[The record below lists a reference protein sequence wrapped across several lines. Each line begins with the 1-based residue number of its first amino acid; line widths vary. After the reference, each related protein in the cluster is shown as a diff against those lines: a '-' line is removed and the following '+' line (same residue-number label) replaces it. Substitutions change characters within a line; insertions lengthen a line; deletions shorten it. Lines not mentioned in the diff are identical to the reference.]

1 VRFILSKLGLGVLRN
16 DPAVRAISWQTLIS
30 RIGNGLFM
38 TIEVI
43 YFSVIVGLSPLE
55 ISLAIG
61 AGGLASLLFSVPSGL
76 LADRFGA
83 RRVVFWSH
91 ILEGALLLPLIFIRD
106 FWALVLINVLISL
119 VSTAGH
125 NATSTLISTM
135 GTGEER
141 VSIRAAQ
148 RAMANMGIGFGT
160 VFAGIALWLNTELAY
175 EITIGFDFLLFMLA
189 ARFVLRLPNAKPTT
203 NKGDTISLVA
213 LKDYR
218 FLGATLLN
226 GIVSLHFVIQGV
238 ALPLWI
244 LNYTEVPTW
253 WVSVLFVINTV
264 LVTVLQI
271 RMSRGTGTLMMS
283 VKKFRIGTAYLL
295 LSCVVYGLAADL
307 PLWIAASI
315 LVTGMVVHT
324 MGELLAAAGSW
335 SIGFDLAEEKHMGQY
350 QGVYSLGWGLG
361 GSFGPLYVTS
371 MILGFGVTGW
381 WIMGGVFLLAGFL
394 MHALVKRHPA
404 VKLATVLPK

>member
-1 VRFILSKLGLGVLRN
+1 MRFILSKLGLGVLRN

-43 YFSVIVGLSPLE
+43 YFSVIVGLSPTE

-76 LADRFGA
+76 LADRFGP

-91 ILEGALLLPLIFIRD
+91 ILEGILLLPLIFIRD

-203 NKGDTISLVA
+203 SKGDTITFVA

-335 SIGFDLAEEKHMGQY
+335 SIGFDLAQEKHMGQY

-371 MILGFGVTGW
+371 MILGFGVAGW
-381 WIMGGVFLLAGFL
+381 WIMGGVFLVAGFL
-394 MHALVKRHPA
+394 MHALVKRHPV
-404 VKLATVLPK
+404 VKLAPVLSE

>member
-1 VRFILSKLGLGVLRN
+1 
-16 DPAVRAISWQTLIS
+16 
-30 RIGNGLFM
+30 M

-61 AGGLASLLFSVPSGL
+61 AGGLAALLFSVPSGL
-76 LADRFGA
+76 IADRFGP

-91 ILEGALLLPLIFIRD
+91 ILEGLLLLPLIFIRD

-175 EITIGFDFLLFMLA
+175 EVTIGFDVLLFLVA

-203 NKGDTISLVA
+203 KKGDAISFVA

-295 LSCVVYGLAADL
+295 LSCVVYSLAADL
-307 PLWIAASI
+307 PIWIAASI

-371 MILGFGVTGW
+371 MILGFGVAGW
-381 WIMGGVFLLAGFL
+381 WIMGGVFLVAGFL
-394 MHALVKRHPA
+394 MHALIKRHPV
-404 VKLATVLPK
+404 VKLAPILPE

>member
-61 AGGLASLLFSVPSGL
+61 AGGLAALLFSVPSGL
-76 LADRFGA
+76 IADRFGP

-91 ILEGALLLPLIFIRD
+91 ILEGLLLLPLIFIRD

-175 EITIGFDFLLFMLA
+175 EITIGFDVLLFLIA

-203 NKGDTISLVA
+203 KKGDAISFVA

-226 GIVSLHFVIQGV
+226 GFVSLHFVIQGV

-295 LSCVVYGLAADL
+295 LSCVVYSLAADL
-307 PLWIAASI
+307 PIWIAASI

-371 MILGFGVTGW
+371 MILGFGVAGW
-381 WIMGGVFLLAGFL
+381 WIMGGVFLVAGFL
-394 MHALVKRHPA
+394 MHALIKRHPV
-404 VKLATVLPK
+404 VKLAPILPE

>member
-1 VRFILSKLGLGVLRN
+1 MRFILSKLGLGVLRN

-61 AGGLASLLFSVPSGL
+61 AGGLAALLFSVPSGL
-76 LADRFGA
+76 IADRFGP

-91 ILEGALLLPLIFIRD
+91 ILEGLLLLPLIFIRD

-175 EITIGFDFLLFMLA
+175 EITIGFDVLLFLIA

-203 NKGDTISLVA
+203 KKGDAISFVA

-295 LSCVVYGLAADL
+295 LSCVVYSLAADL
-307 PLWIAASI
+307 PIWIAASI

-371 MILGFGVTGW
+371 MILGFGVAGW
-381 WIMGGVFLLAGFL
+381 WIMGGVFLVAGFL
-394 MHALVKRHPA
+394 MHALIKRHPV
-404 VKLATVLPK
+404 VKLAPILPE

>member
-1 VRFILSKLGLGVLRN
+1 
-16 DPAVRAISWQTLIS
+16 
-30 RIGNGLFM
+30 M

>member
-1 VRFILSKLGLGVLRN
+1 MRFILSKLGLGVLRN

-43 YFSVIVGLSPLE
+43 YFSVIVGLSPFE

-61 AGGLASLLFSVPSGL
+61 AGGLAALLFSVPSGL
-76 LADRFGA
+76 IADRFGP

-91 ILEGALLLPLIFIRD
+91 VLEGLLLLPLIFIRD
-106 FWALVLINVLISL
+106 FWALVLVNVLISL
-119 VSTAGH
+119 VATAGH

-175 EITIGFDFLLFMLA
+175 EVTIAFDFLLFMLA

-203 NKGDTISLVA
+203 KKGDAISFVA

-307 PLWIAASI
+307 PIWIAASI

-371 MILGFGVTGW
+371 MILGFGVAGW
-381 WIMGGVFLLAGFL
+381 WIMGGVFLVAGFL
-394 MHALVKRHPA
+394 MHVLIKRHPV
-404 VKLATVLPK
+404 VKLAPVLPE

>member
-43 YFSVIVGLSPLE
+43 YFSVIVGLTPLE

-61 AGGLASLLFSVPSGL
+61 AGGLAALLFSVPSGL
-76 LADRFGA
+76 IADRFGP

-91 ILEGALLLPLIFIRD
+91 ILEGLLLLPLIFIRD

-119 VSTAGH
+119 VATAGH

-175 EITIGFDFLLFMLA
+175 EVTIAFDFLLFMLA

-203 NKGDTISLVA
+203 KKGDAISFVA

-307 PLWIAASI
+307 PIWIAASI

-371 MILGFGVTGW
+371 MILGFGVAGW
-381 WIMGGVFLLAGFL
+381 WIMGGVFLVAGFL
-394 MHALVKRHPA
+394 MHALIKRHPV
-404 VKLATVLPK
+404 VKLAPVLPE

>member
-1 VRFILSKLGLGVLRN
+1 MRFILSKLGLGVLRN

-43 YFSVIVGLSPLE
+43 YFSVIVGLTPLE

-61 AGGLASLLFSVPSGL
+61 AGGLAALLFSVPSGL
-76 LADRFGA
+76 IADRFGP

-91 ILEGALLLPLIFIRD
+91 ILEGLLLLPLIFIRD

-119 VSTAGH
+119 VATAGH

-175 EITIGFDFLLFMLA
+175 EVTIAFDFLLFMLA

-203 NKGDTISLVA
+203 KKGDAISFVA

-307 PLWIAASI
+307 PIWIAASI

-371 MILGFGVTGW
+371 MILGFGVAGW
-381 WIMGGVFLLAGFL
+381 WIMGGVFLVAGFL
-394 MHALVKRHPA
+394 MHALIKRHPV
-404 VKLATVLPK
+404 VKLAPVLPE

>member
-1 VRFILSKLGLGVLRN
+1 MRFILSKLGLGVLRN

-61 AGGLASLLFSVPSGL
+61 AGGLAALLFSVPSGL
-76 LADRFGA
+76 IADRFGP

-91 ILEGALLLPLIFIRD
+91 ILEGLLLLPLIFIRD

-175 EITIGFDFLLFMLA
+175 EVTIGFDVLLFLVA

-203 NKGDTISLVA
+203 KKGDAISFVA

-295 LSCVVYGLAADL
+295 LSCVVYSLAADL
-307 PLWIAASI
+307 PIWIAASI

-371 MILGFGVTGW
+371 MILGFGVAGW
-381 WIMGGVFLLAGFL
+381 WIMGGVFLVAGFL
-394 MHALVKRHPA
+394 MHALIKRHPV
-404 VKLATVLPK
+404 VKLAPILPE

>member
-1 VRFILSKLGLGVLRN
+1 MRFILSKLGLGVLRN

-43 YFSVIVGLSPLE
+43 YFSVIVGLTPLE

-61 AGGLASLLFSVPSGL
+61 AGGLAALLFSVPSGL
-76 LADRFGA
+76 IADRFGP

-91 ILEGALLLPLIFIRD
+91 ILEGLLLLPLIFIRD

-119 VSTAGH
+119 VATAGH

-175 EITIGFDFLLFMLA
+175 EVTIAFDFLLFMLA

-203 NKGDTISLVA
+203 KKGDAISFVA

-307 PLWIAASI
+307 PIWIAASI

-350 QGVYSLGWGLG
+350 QGFYSLGWGLG

-371 MILGFGVTGW
+371 MILGFGVAGW
-381 WIMGGVFLLAGFL
+381 WIMGGVFLVAGFL
-394 MHALVKRHPA
+394 MHALIKRHPV
-404 VKLATVLPK
+404 VKLAPVLPE

>member
-1 VRFILSKLGLGVLRN
+1 MRFILSKLGLGVLRN